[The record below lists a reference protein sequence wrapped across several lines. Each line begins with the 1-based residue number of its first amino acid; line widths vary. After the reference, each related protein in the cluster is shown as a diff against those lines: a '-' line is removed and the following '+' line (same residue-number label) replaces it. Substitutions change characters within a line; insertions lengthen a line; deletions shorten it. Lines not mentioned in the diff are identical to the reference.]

1 MLYRAISRFSTA
13 EGSLD
18 LAYSHA
24 RRRISGPLTF
34 VVRNNA
40 TGESFQSYLDIDGV
54 YNHSRDYLD
63 LATAEFRA
71 ASFEISQK

>member
-13 EGSLD
+13 EGRLG
-18 LAYSHA
+18 LTYNHA

-34 VVRNNA
+34 TVRNNA

-54 YNHSRDYLD
+54 YNNGRDYLD
-63 LATAEFRA
+63 LSKAEFSA
-71 ASFEISQK
+71 ASFELSRK